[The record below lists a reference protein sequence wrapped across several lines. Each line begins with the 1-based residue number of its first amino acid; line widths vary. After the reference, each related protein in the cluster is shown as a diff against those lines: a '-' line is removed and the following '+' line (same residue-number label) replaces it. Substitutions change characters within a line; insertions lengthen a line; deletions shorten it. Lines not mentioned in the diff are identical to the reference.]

1 MRYRY
6 LHYLLLLIPAFIFR
20 DFTPANELKYISIAN
35 EALQSGTWFTFYNH
49 GEIYADKPPL
59 FFWLIMLSK
68 LITGGYHMWLIG
80 LFSLLPSMGIMA
92 MMDRWLRNEEAK
104 FNPVVA
110 NLMLLTTIMFIGA
123 TLVVRMDMLMTF
135 FIVLSLY
142 TFYNI
147 YKDEHADIEKYL
159 LPVYI
164 FLALFTK
171 GPIGL
176 FIPVVSIIVFLLV
189 KKQIR
194 TIGHYLGW
202 RQCLIFLGLCVIWF
216 VLVYMEGG
224 REYLHDLL
232 FKQTIGRG
240 INSFHHKEPFWF
252 YLPRM
257 LWSFAPWSLLF
268 IVLIWRGIHKKM
280 FRSDMEKFFLTI
292 ICSSVILLS
301 VISAKLDIYLLPVYP
316 FVVYLCSILLE
327 KNRNDK
333 GVKISII
340 IPAIIVILILPTAI
354 ILKDKIPDLYSYS
367 AIAYAAVAILA
378 GGGIMALVCVY
389 KNHVHKAIAAISC
402 GLLGLVFVG
411 SFAIPKLNYLI
422 GFGEMVRA
430 AEQTA
435 SANQTDKYVYY
446 KFYTAPNMD
455 IYIQKE
461 IEYVSTVESLDSIN
475 RLPQTTILFVR
486 STEIRRE
493 KELGKWL
500 SGLNAEWSN
509 GQYSWYLIGKRN
521 YNIGPLVNPT
531 VKTINNN
538 QLNNNSDTQ

>member
-6 LHYLLLLIPAFIFR
+6 LYYLLLLISAFIFR
-20 DFTPANELKYISIAN
+20 DFTPANELKYISIAD

>member
-6 LHYLLLLIPAFIFR
+6 LYYLLLLISAFIFR
-20 DFTPANELKYISIAN
+20 DFTPANELKYISIAD

-531 VKTINNN
+531 AKTINNN

>member
-1 MRYRY
+1 
-6 LHYLLLLIPAFIFR
+6 
-20 DFTPANELKYISIAN
+20 
-35 EALQSGTWFTFYNH
+35 
-49 GEIYADKPPL
+49 
-59 FFWLIMLSK
+59 
-68 LITGGYHMWLIG
+68 
-80 LFSLLPSMGIMA
+80 
-92 MMDRWLRNEEAK
+92 
-104 FNPVVA
+104 
-110 NLMLLTTIMFIGA
+110 
-123 TLVVRMDMLMTF
+123 
-135 FIVLSLY
+135 
-142 TFYNI
+142 
-147 YKDEHADIEKYL
+147 
-159 LPVYI
+159 
-164 FLALFTK
+164 
-171 GPIGL
+171 
-176 FIPVVSIIVFLLV
+176 
-189 KKQIR
+189 
-194 TIGHYLGW
+194 
-202 RQCLIFLGLCVIWF
+202 
-216 VLVYMEGG
+216 MEGG

-446 KFYTAPNMD
+446 KFYTAP
-455 IYIQKE
+455 IWTFISRK
-461 IEYVSTVESLDSIN
+461 
-475 RLPQTTILFVR
+475 
-486 STEIRRE
+486 
-493 KELGKWL
+493 K
-500 SGLNAEWSN
+500 
-509 GQYSWYLIGKRN
+509 
-521 YNIGPLVNPT
+521 
-531 VKTINNN
+531 
-538 QLNNNSDTQ
+538 

>member
-1 MRYRY
+1 
-6 LHYLLLLIPAFIFR
+6 
-20 DFTPANELKYISIAN
+20 
-35 EALQSGTWFTFYNH
+35 
-49 GEIYADKPPL
+49 
-59 FFWLIMLSK
+59 
-68 LITGGYHMWLIG
+68 
-80 LFSLLPSMGIMA
+80 
-92 MMDRWLRNEEAK
+92 
-104 FNPVVA
+104 
-110 NLMLLTTIMFIGA
+110 
-123 TLVVRMDMLMTF
+123 
-135 FIVLSLY
+135 
-142 TFYNI
+142 
-147 YKDEHADIEKYL
+147 
-159 LPVYI
+159 
-164 FLALFTK
+164 
-171 GPIGL
+171 
-176 FIPVVSIIVFLLV
+176 
-189 KKQIR
+189 
-194 TIGHYLGW
+194 
-202 RQCLIFLGLCVIWF
+202 
-216 VLVYMEGG
+216 
-224 REYLHDLL
+224 
-232 FKQTIGRG
+232 
-240 INSFHHKEPFWF
+240 
-252 YLPRM
+252 
-257 LWSFAPWSLLF
+257 
-268 IVLIWRGIHKKM
+268 
-280 FRSDMEKFFLTI
+280 MEKFFLTI

-475 RLPQTTILFVR
+475 RLPQTAILFVR

>member
-6 LHYLLLLIPAFIFR
+6 LYYLLLLIPAFIFR
-20 DFTPANELKYISIAN
+20 DYTPASELKYISIAD
-35 EALQSGTWFTFYNH
+35 EALQNGTWFTFYNH

-80 LFSLLPSMGIMA
+80 LFSLLPSIGIIA
-92 MMDRWLRNEEAK
+92 VMDRWLKNEETN

-110 NLMLLTTIMFIGA
+110 NLMLLTTVMFLGA
-123 TLVVRMDMLMTF
+123 SLVVRMDMLMAF

-142 TFYNI
+142 TFYSI
-147 YKDEHADIEKYL
+147 YKDEHADIEVFL

-171 GPIGL
+171 GVIGL
-176 FIPVVSIIVFLLV
+176 LIPVASITVFLII

-194 TIGHYLGW
+194 TIGNYLGW
-202 RQCLIFLGLCVIWF
+202 QQWLIILSLCMVWF
-216 VLVYMEGG
+216 VFVYIEGG
-224 REYLHDLL
+224 KEYLNDLL

-257 LWSFAPWSLLF
+257 LWTFAPWSLLF
-268 IVLIWRGIHKKM
+268 IVLIGQGIHKKM
-280 FRSDMEKFFLTI
+280 LSTDLEKFFLTI
-292 ICSSVILLS
+292 IGTGIVLLS
-301 VISAKLDIYLLPVYP
+301 IISAKLDIYMLPIYP

-327 KNRNDK
+327 RNMSNK

-340 IPAIIVILILPTAI
+340 IPAILVILILPAAI

-367 AIAYAAVAILA
+367 AIAFTAIAILA
-378 GGGIMALVCVY
+378 GGGVMALVWIY
-389 KNHVHKAIAAISC
+389 KNHVLKAITAISC

-411 SFAIPKLNYLI
+411 SFAIPKLNHHI
-422 GFGEMVRA
+422 GFGEMAKA
-430 AEQTA
+430 AKQTA
-435 SANQTDKYVYY
+435 SMNHTDKYAYY

-455 IYIQKE
+455 IYIHKN
-461 IEYVSTVESLDSIN
+461 IECASTVLALDSIN
-475 RLPQTTILFVR
+475 SLSYPTILFVR

-493 KELGKWL
+493 KELSQWL
-500 SGLNAEWSN
+500 SHINAEWSN
-509 GQYSWYLIGKRN
+509 GRYSWYVLGHRNINIAPLI
-521 YNIGPLVNPT
+521 NPT
-531 VKTINNN
+531 AEIMENN
-538 QLNNNSDTQ
+538 QFNNNSDTQ

>member
-6 LHYLLLLIPAFIFR
+6 LYYLLLLISAFIFR
-20 DFTPANELKYISIAN
+20 DFTPANELKYISIAD

-538 QLNNNSDTQ
+538 QLNNNSNTQ

>member
-6 LHYLLLLIPAFIFR
+6 LYYLLLLISAFIFR
-20 DFTPANELKYISIAN
+20 DFTPANELKYISIAD

-461 IEYVSTVESLDSIN
+461 IECVSTVESLDSIN

>member
-6 LHYLLLLIPAFIFR
+6 LYYLLLLISAFIFR
-20 DFTPANELKYISIAN
+20 DFTPANELKYISIAD

-240 INSFHHKEPFWF
+240 INSFDHKEPFWF

>member
-6 LHYLLLLIPAFIFR
+6 LYYLLLLISAFIFR
-20 DFTPANELKYISIAN
+20 DFTPANELKYISIAD

-340 IPAIIVILILPTAI
+340 IPAIIVNLILPTAI

>member
-6 LHYLLLLIPAFIFR
+6 LYYLLLLIPAFIFR
-20 DFTPANELKYISIAN
+20 DFTPANELKYISIAD

-92 MMDRWLRNEEAK
+92 VMDRWLRDEDAK
-104 FNPVVA
+104 FNPIIT

-176 FIPVVSIIVFLLV
+176 FIPVVSIVVFLLV

-202 RQCLIFLGLCVIWF
+202 RQCLIFLGLCAVWF

-224 REYLHDLL
+224 REYLNDLL

-252 YLPRM
+252 YFPRM

-268 IVLIWRGIHKKM
+268 IVLIWRGIKKKM

-301 VISAKLDIYLLPVYP
+301 AISAKLDIYLLPVYP

-402 GLLGLVFVG
+402 GLLGLVFVS

-455 IYIQKE
+455 IYIQKD
-461 IEYVSTVESLDSIN
+461 IEHVSTVEALDSIN
-475 RLPQTTILFVR
+475 GLPRRTILFVR

-493 KELGKWL
+493 KELEQWL
-500 SGLNAEWSN
+500 SGMNAEWSN
-509 GQYSWYLIGKRN
+509 GQYSWYLIGNRN

-531 VKTINNN
+531 AKTINNN

>member
-92 MMDRWLRNEEAK
+92 VMDRWLRNEEAK
-104 FNPVVA
+104 FNPITA

-164 FLALFTK
+164 FLALFAK

-176 FIPVVSIIVFLLV
+176 FIPVLSIIVFLLV

-202 RQCLIFLGLCVIWF
+202 RQCLIFLGLCAVWF
-216 VLVYMEGG
+216 ALVYMEGG
-224 REYLHDLL
+224 REYLNDLL

-252 YLPRM
+252 YFPRM

-268 IVLIWRGIHKKM
+268 IVLTWRGINKKM

-301 VISAKLDIYLLPVYP
+301 AISAKLDIYLLPVYP

-340 IPAIIVILILPTAI
+340 IPAIIVILILPAAI

-378 GGGIMALVCVY
+378 GGGIMALIWVY

-455 IYIQKE
+455 IYIQKD
-461 IEYVSTVESLDSIN
+461 IEHVSTVEALDSIN
-475 RLPQTTILFVR
+475 GLPHRTILFVR

-493 KELGKWL
+493 KELEQWL
-500 SGLNAEWSN
+500 SGMNAEWSN
-509 GQYSWYLIGKRN
+509 GQYSWYLIGNRN

-531 VKTINNN
+531 AKTINNN
-538 QLNNNSDTQ
+538 QLNNNSNTQ

>member
-1 MRYRY
+1 
-6 LHYLLLLIPAFIFR
+6 
-20 DFTPANELKYISIAN
+20 
-35 EALQSGTWFTFYNH
+35 
-49 GEIYADKPPL
+49 
-59 FFWLIMLSK
+59 MLSK

>member
-6 LHYLLLLIPAFIFR
+6 LYYLLLLISAFIFR
-20 DFTPANELKYISIAN
+20 DFTPANELKYISIAD

-202 RQCLIFLGLCVIWF
+202 RQCLIFLGLCAVWF
-216 VLVYMEGG
+216 ALVYMEGG

>member
-6 LHYLLLLIPAFIFR
+6 LYYLLLLISAFIFR
-20 DFTPANELKYISIAN
+20 DFTPANELKYISIAD

-378 GGGIMALVCVY
+378 GGGIMALIWVY